1 MTRSRWLIVG
11 PGKAGCSLALALH
24 GAGEDVQLRGRRTA
38 RPACLDDAPDL
49 PYRAGTDL
57 PGDVDGP
64 PPERPLRLIL
74 CVPDD
79 ALEGAAVEWS
89 RSLEGTLSPP
99 DAGAHVALHTSG
111 ARSSEALAPLRRAGF
126 AVGSAHPLTALTGS
140 DPAALAGVS
149 FALSGDDEA
158 REAGRHLA
166 ELLGGRPIRVEEGEH
181 ARYHAAAVFASNYVA
196 ACLAVAAEELDRATA
211 GEGGLDELLPLAR
224 AALDGVERRGLPD
237 GLTGPV
243 ARGDAGT
250 VRRHLEALSPERA
263 ALYRQLARELLRV
276 LDGRDPSGTAAELEE
291 ILGTGEI
298 VT

>member
-1 MTRSRWLIVG
+1 MTRSRWLVVG

-24 GAGEDVQLRGRRTA
+24 GADEAVELRGRRTE
-38 RPACLDDAPDL
+38 RPACLGDAPDL

-57 PGDVDGP
+57 PGDVDGSP
-64 PPERPLRLIL
+64 PQRPLRLVL

-79 ALEGAAVEWS
+79 ALEGAAAEWS

-99 DAGAHVALHTSG
+99 AAGSHVALHTSG

-126 AVGSAHPLTALTGS
+126 ALGSAHPLTALTGS
-140 DPAALAGVS
+140 DPAALAGVTL
-149 FALSGDDEA
+149 ALSGDDEA
-158 REAGRHLA
+158 REAGRRLA
-166 ELLGGRPIRVEEGEH
+166 ELLGGRPIQVEEGER

-196 ACLAVAAEELDRATA
+196 ACLAVAAEELGRATA
-211 GEGGLDELLPLAR
+211 GEGGLEELLPLAR
-224 AALDGVERRGLPD
+224 AALDGLERRGLPD

-250 VRRHLEALSPERA
+250 VRRHLETLSPERA
-263 ALYRQLARELLRV
+263 ALYRRLARELLRV
-276 LDGRDPSGTAAELEE
+276 LDGRDPSGTSAELEE

-298 VT
+298 AT

>member
-1 MTRSRWLIVG
+1 MTRSRWLVVG

-24 GAGEDVQLRGRRTA
+24 GAGEAVELRGRRTE
-38 RPACLDDAPDL
+38 RPACLSDDPDL

-57 PGDVDGP
+57 PYEVDGY
-64 PPERPLRLIL
+64 PPERPLRLVL

-79 ALEGAAVEWS
+79 ALEGTAADWS
-89 RSLEGTLSPP
+89 RSLEDTLSRP
-99 DAGAHVALHTSG
+99 DAGSHVALHTSG
-111 ARSSEALAPLRRAGF
+111 VRSSEVLAPLRRAGF
-126 AVGSAHPLTALTGS
+126 ALGSAHPLTALAGP
-140 DPAALAGVS
+140 DPAALAGVT

-158 REAGRHLA
+158 REAGRRLA
-166 ELLGGRPIRVEEGEH
+166 ALLGGRPIRVEEGER

-196 ACLAVAAEELDRATA
+196 ACLAVAADELGRATA
-211 GEGGLDELLPLAR
+211 GEGGLNELLPLAR

-263 ALYRQLARELLRV
+263 ELYRRLARELLRV
-276 LDGRDPSGTAAELEE
+276 LDGQDPSGTTAALEE
-291 ILGTGEI
+291 IVGTGET